1 MKQRANNNAAHCTS
15 LEWAAKIRLCTEL
28 PRRGLV
34 SQVLRYI
41 AAAFPLAAAK
51 AEESL
56 LKLKDLRDNNIFKS
70 LAELATPTT
79 SLEESAKL
87 AKVLHR
93 LARQPMACHST
104 CICCKTAPPVYR
116 HC

>member
-1 MKQRANNNAAHCTS
+1 MNLRTVFAEHVMV
-15 LEWAAKIRLCTEL
+15 
-28 PRRGLV
+28 P
-34 SQVLRYI
+34 QVLRYI

-70 LAELATPTT
+70 LAELATTTT
-79 SLEESAKL
+79 SLEDSAKL

-93 LARQPMACHST
+93 LTRQPMRMPSSQT
-104 CICCKTAPPVYR
+104 CICCHSASQVHR
-116 HC
+116 LC